1 MPVFTRWA
9 LAGAALMFIATPT
22 AAAAQEPAPKEGTVS
37 QFVGSDLYRNYCG
50 ACHGGSARGDGV
62 LAERLKKRPP
72 DLTVF
77 ARNNGGVFPAE
88 TVRKIIDGRKPLPGH
103 GGGDMP
109 VWGDAF
115 KFAQGGGGELA
126 VRERIEAIVRHLETL
141 QVKAT
146 Q

>member
-9 LAGAALMFIATPT
+9 LAGAALMFIGTAT
-22 AAAAQEPAPKEGTVS
+22 AAAQEPAPKEGTVS
-37 QFVGSDLYRNYCG
+37 HFVGSDLYRNYCG
-50 ACHGGSARGDGV
+50 ACHGGGARGDGV

-77 ARNNGGVFPAE
+77 ARNNDGVFPAE

>member
-1 MPVFTRWA
+1 MRAFARWA
-9 LAGAALMFIATPT
+9 LAGTALMFISIGTS
-22 AAAAQEPAPKEGTVS
+22 AAQEPAPKEGTIS
-37 QFVGSDLYRNYCG
+37 TFVGSDLYRNYCG
-50 ACHGGSARGDGV
+50 ACHGASARGDGV

-77 ARNNGGVFPAE
+77 ARNNDGVFPVE

>member
-9 LAGAALMFIATPT
+9 LAGAALMFIATAT
-22 AAAAQEPAPKEGTVS
+22 AAAQEPAPKEGTVS

-72 DLTVF
+72 DLTLF

-126 VRERIEAIVRHLETL
+126 VRERIEAIVRYLETL